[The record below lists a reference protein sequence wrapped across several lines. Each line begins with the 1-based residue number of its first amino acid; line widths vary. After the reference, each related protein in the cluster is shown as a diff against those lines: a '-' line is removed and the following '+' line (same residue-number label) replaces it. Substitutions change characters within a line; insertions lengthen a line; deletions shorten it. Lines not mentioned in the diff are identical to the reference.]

1 MTSPI
6 TTVPVQEAFGRIAG
20 SFGVGIV
27 ASGTLVSIG
36 ALCIS
41 SSFVTPYS
49 CLALAEKGMLPAAMT
64 KRNRFNAPYWC
75 IIASTVIALL
85 IAYTGSFTF
94 LASISV
100 VSRFSQYIPT
110 CLSIPVFRKK
120 MPDAPR
126 AFKIPFGPL
135 IPVIAVLTSLWLLAQ
150 AKPQQLIMGLGAAV
164 IAVPFYYFVY
174 KNKKKNKNPKQK
186 EKV

>member
-1 MTSPI
+1 
-6 TTVPVQEAFGRIAG
+6 
-20 SFGVGIV
+20 
-27 ASGTLVSIG
+27 
-36 ALCIS
+36 
-41 SSFVTPYS
+41 
-49 CLALAEKGMLPAAMT
+49 MLPAAMT

-126 AFKIPFGPL
+126 AFKIP
-135 IPVIAVLTSLWLLAQ
+135 VITVLTSLWLLAQ

-174 KNKKKNKNPKQK
+174 KNKK
-186 EKV
+186 EE